1 VKLLNLTDLLKKI
14 NQKLANGR
22 EKEPEWEPDR
32 FLTTTTVTARRI
44 LVDLLDAYRDDDSI

>member
-1 VKLLNLTDLLKKI
+1 VKLLNLTDLLKI

-32 FLTTTTVTARRI
+32 FLTTTTDSEEERL
-44 LVDLLDAYRDDDSI
+44 LVDAQ